1 MSQEITCS
9 SARLHLLS
17 PVHTAVFRGK
27 EAVCWLRSKGHKELT
42 SLGKGNGQTLNSRST
57 IASTRDIKDGTQP
70 QNSVEDSLDILNWML
85 RENLVFHVAGGG
97 GLLKIPNPMHQI
109 KSAGRKT
116 PAKRSS
122 SSSPSISSPMSK
134 NVSSPSSY
142 SQINTSVNKLQFIDS
157 SKALYRFN
165 DALIAD
171 RHVHVIVHYAESL
184 IGKSKD
190 GTSSPFVRLELGRQ
204 RAETKVVS
212 KNLNAKWEEHFIF
225 GMVEREELTSSLRI
239 SVWDSHVGRSAF
251 LGQASVY
258 IRSNG
263 EIRVPFI
270 QETDERGYAKEGS
283 CPSPTRL
290 KLQKRSIKSRVG
302 GYIYVTTYVTDFNFS
317 PYLRIRAFSRKN
329 FFESDPVFMKHAMR
343 ETFGCVLSREEM
355 GQQVAMA
362 ASSASGYWD
371 LKIRLKSFQE
381 VQLKGEVRD
390 LKIASALLLP
400 GMQWK
405 NRVVAK
411 IRWGKHKQVE
421 LESPWILRKNGRW
434 RSNNNTMCLSHLL
447 HEDIRQGQIEIDL
460 LMRDTWAAEWDKNAR
475 ILGTTAA
482 FTLEELPRVIGKA
495 EDVLVNAQ
503 FDLGDDGENHGRHR
517 GYSGAPSGGVQGDL
531 LQDFPLFVRTHAG
544 KKHRIRNGT
553 LQAAVYLVPSN
564 GMDNSFKD
572 DLSLIQK
579 DNEQSKRLSQPSTVT
594 NGLKFP
600 VLDIIVDTSFNTLKR
615 YLFSD
620 NTSFLVAFYAS
631 LSYRNINIGPW
642 ELTEDPTDLTQPA
655 PKRSNKNG
663 MVNMSRKISFL
674 LPDGRAVSE
683 IQSIE
688 AQKCVVDEENI
699 VVIEVKN
706 ISQELP
712 FHGLYDAKWQ
722 IAIIFDRARFTRLRV
737 TADLKWSNKIS
748 WPKKTQ
754 QAVESGFVGG
764 CNDKFDSL
772 AKFLEWTSNQQW
784 KQSSTERGKV
794 QERRLC
800 CSTLRALGFGEWGN
814 NGDPIP
820 AKYVGYVLVLVLSI
834 YVAYLYH

>member
-1 MSQEITCS
+1 
-9 SARLHLLS
+9 
-17 PVHTAVFRGK
+17 
-27 EAVCWLRSKGHKELT
+27 
-42 SLGKGNGQTLNSRST
+42 
-57 IASTRDIKDGTQP
+57 
-70 QNSVEDSLDILNWML
+70 
-85 RENLVFHVAGGG
+85 
-97 GLLKIPNPMHQI
+97 
-109 KSAGRKT
+109 
-116 PAKRSS
+116 
-122 SSSPSISSPMSK
+122 MSK

-225 GMVEREELTSSLRI
+225 GVVEREELTSSLRI
-239 SVWDSHVGRSAF
+239 GVWDNHVGRSAF
-251 LGQASVY
+251 WVKRLY
-258 IRSNG
+258 ILEVTVRFACHLFRKQTSG
-263 EIRVPFI
+263 
-270 QETDERGYAKEGS
+270 GYAKEGS

-317 PYLRIRAFSRKN
+317 PYLRIRAFSSKN

-355 GQQVAMA
+355 GEQVAMA

-371 LKIRLKSFQE
+371 LMIRLKSFQE

-460 LMRDTWAAEWDKNAR
+460 VMRDTWAAEWDKNAR

-579 DNEQSKRLSQPSTVT
+579 DNEQSKRLSQPSTVAS
-594 NGLKFP
+594 GLKFP

-642 ELTEDPTDLTQPA
+642 ELTEDPTDLTRPA
-655 PKRSNKNG
+655 PKSSSQNG

-683 IQSIE
+683 IQTIE

-699 VVIEVKN
+699 VVIEVTN

-712 FHGLYDAKWQ
+712 FQGLYDAKWQ

-737 TADLKWSNKIS
+737 TADLKWSQKIS

-784 KQSSTERGKV
+784 KQSSTEHGKV
-794 QERRLC
+794 QKNNRGLCCGILGALGCGERRD
-800 CSTLRALGFGEWGN
+800 SE
-814 NGDPIP
+814 DQVS
-820 AKYVGYVLVLVLSI
+820 AKYIAYVLVVILSI
-834 YVAYLYH
+834 YVACLYR

>member
-1 MSQEITCS
+1 M
-9 SARLHLLS
+9 
-17 PVHTAVFRGK
+17 
-27 EAVCWLRSKGHKELT
+27 
-42 SLGKGNGQTLNSRST
+42 
-57 IASTRDIKDGTQP
+57 
-70 QNSVEDSLDILNWML
+70 
-85 RENLVFHVAGGG
+85 
-97 GLLKIPNPMHQI
+97 
-109 KSAGRKT
+109 
-116 PAKRSS
+116 
-122 SSSPSISSPMSK
+122 
-134 NVSSPSSY
+134 
-142 SQINTSVNKLQFIDS
+142 
-157 SKALYRFN
+157 
-165 DALIAD
+165 
-171 RHVHVIVHYAESL
+171 
-184 IGKSKD
+184 
-190 GTSSPFVRLELGRQ
+190 
-204 RAETKVVS
+204 
-212 KNLNAKWEEHFIF
+212 
-225 GMVEREELTSSLRI
+225 
-239 SVWDSHVGRSAF
+239 
-251 LGQASVY
+251 
-258 IRSNG
+258 
-263 EIRVPFI
+263 
-270 QETDERGYAKEGS
+270 
-283 CPSPTRL
+283 
-290 KLQKRSIKSRVG
+290 
-302 GYIYVTTYVTDFNFS
+302 
-317 PYLRIRAFSRKN
+317 
-329 FFESDPVFMKHAMR
+329 
-343 ETFGCVLSREEM
+343 
-355 GQQVAMA
+355 
-362 ASSASGYWD
+362 
-371 LKIRLKSFQE
+371 
-381 VQLKGEVRD
+381 
-390 LKIASALLLP
+390 
-400 GMQWK
+400 
-405 NRVVAK
+405 
-411 IRWGKHKQVE
+411 
-421 LESPWILRKNGRW
+421 
-434 RSNNNTMCLSHLL
+434 
-447 HEDIRQGQIEIDL
+447 
-460 LMRDTWAAEWDKNAR
+460 
-475 ILGTTAA
+475 
-482 FTLEELPRVIGKA
+482 
-495 EDVLVNAQ
+495 
-503 FDLGDDGENHGRHR
+503 
-517 GYSGAPSGGVQGDL
+517 
-531 LQDFPLFVRTHAG
+531 RTHAG

-655 PKRSNKNG
+655 PKRSSKNG

-794 QERRLC
+794 QKNNADFAAALCERWVVVN
-800 CSTLRALGFGEWGN
+800 GEISE
-814 NGDPIP
+814 DQVS
-820 AKYVGYVLVLVLSI
+820 AKYIAYVLVLVLSI